1 MSVLGFNAALSKQPG
16 EQITVKADFNNVAA
30 SLVVSG
36 YVLNNATVT
45 IYDSVGVSTGNNMIQ
60 GAITADSNNK
70 AVLVCIKSGSDGQD
84 YYGKFATIWTKNA
97 EPDQIIERDLLI
109 KVRQEGF

>member
-1 MSVLGFNAALSKQPG
+1 MSVLGFNAALTKQPG
-16 EQITVKADFNNVAA
+16 EQVTIKADFNNVAA

-36 YVLNNATVT
+36 YALNNAAVT
-45 IYDSVGVSTGNNMIQ
+45 IYDSTGVSTGNNMIQ
-60 GAITADSNNK
+60 GTITADANNK
-70 AVLVCIKSGSDGQD
+70 AVLLTIKSGSDGKD
-84 YYGKFATIWTKNA
+84 YYGKFATTWTKNA